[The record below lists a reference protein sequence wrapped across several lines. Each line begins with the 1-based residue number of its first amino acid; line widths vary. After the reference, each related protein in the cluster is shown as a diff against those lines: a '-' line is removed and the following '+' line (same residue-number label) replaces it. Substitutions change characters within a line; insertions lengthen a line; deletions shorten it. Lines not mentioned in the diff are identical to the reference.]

1 MLKIGV
7 IGAGHL
13 GSIHIR
19 LLSNNDNASIS
30 GIYDVNQERAKEIS
44 NINNVYSFYSL
55 DDIISSSDAL
65 IIASTTI
72 YHYEIAEK
80 CLNAGKHC
88 FIEKPI
94 TDTYENALKLIDLA
108 EKKSLLLQVG
118 HVERF
123 SPVISAIKDYKI
135 NPLFI
140 EGHRMSQF
148 KPRATDVSVIHD
160 LMIHDIDLCLNFIK
174 SPIEKIDANGV
185 SILTHTPDIANARLT
200 FKNGAVA
207 NLTAS
212 RISASPMRKLRIFQK
227 NAYISLDFA
236 KPEIKVFGIYDDEVP
251 AGSVPAIDLGSIDLG
266 DKKKDIYMNVPCI
279 PQVNA
284 IEEEQSSFIHSIENS
299 LPAKVD
305 GKQAAEA
312 LRIVEIINDTIH
324 NQ

>member
-7 IGAGHL
+7 IGTGHL

-19 LLSNNDNASIS
+19 ILTNNTNIAVS
-30 GIYDVNQERAKEIS
+30 GIYDVSEARAKEIADLYKVHTFS
-44 NINNVYSFYSL
+44 SL
-55 DDIISSSDAL
+55 DEIIAASDAL
-65 IIASTTI
+65 IIASPTI

-80 CLNAGKHC
+80 CLSAGKHC

-94 TDTYENALKLIDLA
+94 SHSYDSALKLIDLA
-108 EKKSLLLQVG
+108 EKKNLLLQVG

-123 SPVISAIKDYKI
+123 SPVISALKDYSI
-135 NPLFI
+135 SPLFI

-200 FKNGAVA
+200 FQNGAVC

-227 NAYISLDFA
+227 NAYFSLDFA
-236 KPEIKVFGIYDDEVP
+236 KPEIKIFGIYDEEIP
-251 AGSVPAIDLGSIDLG
+251 ADSVPAIDLGSIDLG
-266 DKKKDIYMNVPCI
+266 DNKKDIYMNVPCI

-284 IEEEQSSFIHSIENS
+284 IEEEQNSFIHSIENS
-299 LPAKVD
+299 HPAKVD

-312 LRIVEIINDTIH
+312 LRIVEIVNDIINK
-324 NQ
+324 